1 MNPGATAA
9 WTDFLVAVAGAAGA
23 LAGLVFVALSINL
36 VRILELPGVAG
47 RAAETLLLLAGSL
60 LAALLALV
68 PYASPS
74 SLGWLVLAVGLPT
87 WDVPT
92 AIQVQVLRKRR
103 YPRASVAA
111 GRILLHQAA
120 TLPFLVAGLA
130 LRQGDADGMY
140 WLAAALVLSMIAAL
154 IGAWVLL
161 VEIVR

>member
-1 MNPGATAA
+1 MVSGITAG

-36 VRILELPGVAG
+36 ARILELPGVAG

-60 LAALLALV
+60 VAALLALV
-68 PYASPS
+68 PYASPA
-74 SLGWLVLAVGLPT
+74 SLGLVLLAIGLPT
-87 WDVPT
+87 WGVPT
-92 AIQVQVLRKRR
+92 AIQIQVLRNRR
-103 YPRASVAA
+103 YPHAAVAA
-111 GRILLHQAA
+111 GRIVLHQAA

-130 LRQGDADGMY
+130 LRSGDAGGMY
-140 WLAAALVLSMIAAL
+140 WLAAALVLSMVAAL